1 LVAGPDA
8 VAVPAASVVPASPVE
23 RALAQVLGVPG
34 GLAAL
39 AAPGGALVAPVVQA
53 EPGAWLGAGLGRLA
67 AVVGFAAPLLPGV
80 G

>member
-1 LVAGPDA
+1 MFAGPGA
-8 VAVPAASVVPASPVE
+8 VAVPAQ

-39 AAPGGALVAPVVQA
+39 AAPGGGLVAPVVQA
-53 EPGAWLGAGLGRLA
+53 EPAAWVGAGRLA